1 MALTQID
8 DQAFGSVIQGHQGVQ
23 DYISQQRNVVR
34 QEVENAQ
41 SQNSGRMIDSLVS
54 AHEDW
59 DARMQ
64 DILNNL
70 ESMISALQTTR
81 TQLRGQDESNL
92 VR

>member
-8 DQAFGSVIQGHQGVQ
+8 DQAFGNVIQGHQSVQ
-23 DYISQQRNVVR
+23 DYIAQQRNNVR

-41 SQNSGRMIDSLVS
+41 SQNSGQMINSLVS
-54 AHEDW
+54 AHDDW

-70 ESMISALQTTR
+70 GTMVSALQTTR
-81 TQLRGQDESNL
+81 TQLASQDESNT